1 MGRPRKHL
9 DDAARSAAYRERAS
23 HQAALADMALTI
35 LRQPTLKLVAHIAQ
49 TLAEK
54 ADDKAEMAAR
64 VAEAMLEGLQRG
76 GGANCADAARNVLRY
91 PSSLALPSRQTER

>member
-9 DDAARSAAYRERAS
+9 DDAAKSAAYRERAA

-54 ADDKAEMAAR
+54 AEDKAEVAAR
-64 VAEAMLEGLQRG
+64 IAEAMLDGLERG
-76 GGANCADAARNVLRY
+76 GGSNCADAARNVLRY
-91 PSSLALPSRQTER
+91 PGATTPRQPGH